1 MCVLD
6 AKKIIE
12 LFNELNRELADA
24 GESATIFVFGGAAL
38 ILSVNRDRVTQ
49 DIDAVFSTPSQ
60 VRQAVKKVAAAN
72 GLDDDWLNDAG
83 KGYLNP
89 DWLGSGTAV
98 YEGTHLNVEIAHP
111 EQLLAMKVAAA
122 REGRDTQDIKNL
134 AQFLGLATADD
145 VLNVAETELGLLAPH
160 LLQPKSSFLI
170 HSIF

>member
-60 VRQAVKKVAAAN
+60 VRQAVKKVAAVN

-89 DWLGSGTAV
+89 DWLGSGTTV
-98 YEGTHLNVEIAHP
+98 YEGTHLNVEIARP
-111 EQLLAMKVAAA
+111 EQLLAVNYSPILV
-122 REGRDTQDIKNL
+122 GG
-134 AQFLGLATADD
+134 FAT
-145 VLNVAETELGLLAPH
+145 PR
-160 LLQPKSSFLI
+160 
-170 HSIF
+170 